1 MPIYEKSWEEDLWN
15 FRPVSLTL
23 VLRKAMEQV
32 ILSVVSKEF
41 KRISKELQSPA
52 SEEEC
57 HAHVE

>member
-32 ILSVVSKEF
+32 ILSVVSKE
-41 KRISKELQSPA
+41 LQSPA

-57 HAHVE
+57 HAYVE